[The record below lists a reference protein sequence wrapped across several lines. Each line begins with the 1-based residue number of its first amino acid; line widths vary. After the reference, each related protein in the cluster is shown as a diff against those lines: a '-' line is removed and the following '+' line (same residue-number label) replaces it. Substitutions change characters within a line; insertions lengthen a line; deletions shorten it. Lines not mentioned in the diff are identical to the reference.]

1 MRSFSPTPDQ
11 RIEIDRIVSVV
22 PPRPFP
28 TYDHLSYGDFLDNH
42 LIQNTPFLL
51 SATNTFTWPAAGLF
65 RKPNTQ
71 STASLPNLPALRQYS
86 HHVVPVANTLQ
97 PQFSEFERTERP
109 LGEVL
114 DLWEDQGSEQGDGLY
129 VKDWHL
135 MAELESEGKGVG
147 ELYFVPECLRDDWL
161 NPPYTPSPRTERIS
175 NSASVSDFR
184 FTYVGPALTYTPLH
198 RDVYGSYSWSAN
210 VVGRKMWWLFPPDK
224 MGRVKDDNG
233 ELIFDVRHLED
244 EGGAIKILQEEGE
257 IIFVP
262 SGWHHQV
269 VNVDFCISINH
280 NFFASPTLPHI
291 YRALCVSQDRVEDSI
306 ADVKGMIIERL
317 GAKDDQWEKEWFQEV
332 QNLLEMD
339 AGWGWKGFWETIMKN
354 LKCPPSINA
363 PTVSQRDDW
372 IGGVIKQY
380 KKRREWVV
388 LDNVRAIVE
397 DIESWIMTVW
407 D

>member
-147 ELYFVPECLRDDWL
+147 ELYFVPECLRGWFCVLVNDAEKL
-161 NPPYTPSPRTERIS
+161 
-175 NSASVSDFR
+175 
-184 FTYVGPALTYTPLH
+184 
-198 RDVYGSYSWSAN
+198 
-210 VVGRKMWWLFPPDK
+210 K
-224 MGRVKDDNG
+224 
-233 ELIFDVRHLED
+233 
-244 EGGAIKILQEEGE
+244 EG
-257 IIFVP
+257 
-262 SGWHHQV
+262 
-269 VNVDFCISINH
+269 
-280 NFFASPTLPHI
+280 
-291 YRALCVSQDRVEDSI
+291 
-306 ADVKGMIIERL
+306 
-317 GAKDDQWEKEWFQEV
+317 
-332 QNLLEMD
+332 
-339 AGWGWKGFWETIMKN
+339 
-354 LKCPPSINA
+354 
-363 PTVSQRDDW
+363 
-372 IGGVIKQY
+372 
-380 KKRREWVV
+380 
-388 LDNVRAIVE
+388 
-397 DIESWIMTVW
+397 
-407 D
+407 

>member
-1 MRSFSPTPDQ
+1 M
-11 RIEIDRIVSVV
+11 VSVI

-42 LIQNTPFLL
+42 MIPNVPFFLSSANT
-51 SATNTFTWPAAGLF
+51 STWPATKSF

-97 PQFSEFERTERP
+97 PQFSEFERTEKS

-114 DLWEDQGSEQGDGLY
+114 DLWENQESEQGRGLY

-135 MAELESEGKGVG
+135 MAELEGQGKGVG
-147 ELYFVPECLRDDWL
+147 EIYSVPECLRDDWL
-161 NPPYTPSPRTERIS
+161 NPPYTPSPRTKPINS
-175 NSASVSDFR
+175 SASTSDFR

-210 VVGRKMWWLFPPDK
+210 VVGRKMWWFFPPDK
-224 MGRVKDDNG
+224 LGRVKDENR
-233 ELIFDVRHLED
+233 ELVFDVRHLEG
-244 EGGAIKILQEEGE
+244 EGGAMKVLQEEGE
-257 IIFVP
+257 IIFIP

-269 VNVDFCISINH
+269 VNLDFCISINH

-306 ADVKGMIIERL
+306 ADVKDMIIERL
-317 GAKDDQWEKEWFQEV
+317 GTKGDQWEKEWFQEV
-332 QNLLEMD
+332 QNLLQMD
-339 AGWGWKGFWETIMKN
+339 AGWGWRGFWETIMKN
-354 LKCPPSINA
+354 LKCPPSVNA
-363 PTVSQRDDW
+363 PIVSRRDEW

-388 LDNVRAIVE
+388 LDTVRTIVE
-397 DIESWIMTVW
+397 DIESWLV
-407 D
+407 